1 MNFGAFFK
9 MEIFSALEKM
19 TLCVAQT
26 ARPTATSVPCAKQSC
41 ECADQ
46 VHAVG
51 GRAGRIIYSV
61 GSFLTCIVKATNDHV
76 QIILG

>member
-1 MNFGAFFK
+1 

-26 ARPTATSVPCAKQSC
+26 ARPTATSVQCAKQSC

-76 QIILG
+76 